1 MKRFLGTF
9 AVVLAVLLAFL
20 LFGGSLILGN
30 FWAML
35 VFCALALTV
44 LSLLGMPA
52 STTHTKTASMAGC
65 ASATSRSALD
75 WRIAGQMI
83 FAWLLTFPLCAL
95 LSFLLTKLLLR
106 FPI

>member
-44 LSLLGMPA
+44 LILVLAGMSDQIEA
-52 STTHTKTASMAGC
+52 LEARIRALEGRQADAGKED
-65 ASATSRSALD
+65 SV
-75 WRIAGQMI
+75 
-83 FAWLLTFPLCAL
+83 
-95 LSFLLTKLLLR
+95 
-106 FPI
+106 